1 MNPGDRDGD
10 SWLDGHRIRSSLASA
25 RGLHYGDGVFR
36 TILKYNNK
44 IIDIDI
50 QLNKLLEDSSALGL
64 SPAMQNLRSQL
75 ERAGRDHDN
84 AVLKLLVMRRST
96 GRGYPPRTSDV
107 QILAQRSPLQRFPL
121 SCWERGI
128 VSFTSDI
135 KMAAQPRLAGIK
147 HLNRL
152 EQVLASRD
160 WPEDAQE
167 GILEDTDSRPI
178 CGTRSNL
185 FWVRDDRLYTP
196 ELSACGVAGVMR
208 DKVLRAAAVIGVE
221 CRIECRSQQELK
233 AADEAFVTN
242 SLIGIWPLCRLDR
255 RHWQAPGPM
264 TRTLMQA
271 LAHPRLI

>member
-1 MNPGDRDGD
+1 MNPDDKDGS
-10 SWLDGHRIRSSLASA
+10 SWLDGRRTRSILASA

-36 TILKYNNK
+36 TILKYNNI
-44 IIDIDI
+44 IIDIEA
-50 QLNKLLEDSSALGL
+50 QFSKLLEDSDALNL
-64 SPAMQNLRSQL
+64 SPSLPDLRNHL
-75 ERAGRDHDN
+75 ERAGRAHDN
-84 AVLKLLVMRRST
+84 AVLKLLVMRRAT
-96 GRGYPPRTSDV
+96 GRGYPPRTAEV
-107 QILAQRSPLQRFPL
+107 QILAQRLPLPRFPL
-121 SCWERGI
+121 SCWEQGI
-128 VSFTSDI
+128 VSFTSDV

-167 GILEDTDSRPI
+167 GILEDADSRPI

-196 ELSACGVAGVMR
+196 ELSACGVTGVMR
-208 DKVLRAAAVIGVE
+208 DKVLKLAAAIGVE

-242 SLIGIWPLCRLDR
+242 SLIGIWPLRRLDR

-264 TRTLMQA
+264 TRILMQA